1 MQLKVKVRRMEQK
14 PDVPFVPTS
23 EEVVRRMLQ
32 IAKVKSGDIVF
43 DLGAGDG
50 RILIIAAREFNAKAI
65 GIEIK
70 KDFVLNIEKK
80 IRELKLE
87 NQVSIIHG
95 NFFSINI
102 SKADVVTMF
111 LLESVNE
118 RIKPKL
124 ERELRPGTR
133 VVSHEFKVSGW
144 KPSYF
149 ERFRCSDGSTHDL
162 YLYIMP
168 PEKDNKK

>member
-1 MQLKVKVRRMEQK
+1 MVRSLDQT

-32 IAKVKSGDIVF
+32 IADVKPNEKVF

-50 RILIIAAREFNAKAI
+50 RILIIAATEFNARAV

-70 KDFVLNIEKK
+70 KDFVLNINKK

-87 NQVSIIHG
+87 DRVSIVHG
-95 NFFSINI
+95 NFFHVNI
-102 SKADVVTMF
+102 SEADVVTMF

-118 RIKPKL
+118 KIRPKL
-124 ERELRPGTR
+124 EKELKHGTR
-133 VVSHEFKVSGW
+133 VVSHEFKVPGW
-144 KPSYF
+144 KPNHF
-149 ERFRCSDGSTHDL
+149 ERFACSDGSKHDL
-162 YLYIMP
+162 YLYVMP
-168 PEKDNKK
+168 PEKEK

>member
-1 MQLKVKVRRMEQK
+1 VRRLEPA

-32 IAKVKSGDIVF
+32 IAKVKSGDTVF

-65 GIEIK
+65 GVEIK

-80 IRELKLE
+80 IRELELE
-87 NQVSIIHG
+87 DRVSIIHG
-95 NFFSINI
+95 NFFNVNI

-118 RIKPKL
+118 RIRPKL
-124 ERELRPGTR
+124 ERELKPGTR
-133 VVSHEFKVSGW
+133 VVSHEFKVLGW
-144 KPSYF
+144 KPNYF
-149 ERFRCSDGSTHDL
+149 ERFTCSDGSTHDL
-162 YLYIMP
+162 YLYVMP
-168 PEKDNKK
+168 PEKDSKK